1 MNIETVN
8 TVAKAVQ
15 ETAAGQRAS
24 SATPQRVVEQP
35 GTPPAV
41 DTSRTRSA
49 PLTREAVQQALNEAQ
64 QQLSTRGVTLKFN
77 LIDNSKDVQVEV
89 VDSANQ
95 KVIRKIPADEAVKLS
110 ASIRNMAGVF
120 MNKQS

>member
-1 MNIETVN
+1 
-8 TVAKAVQ
+8 
-15 ETAAGQRAS
+15 
-24 SATPQRVVEQP
+24 
-35 GTPPAV
+35 
-41 DTSRTRSA
+41 
-49 PLTREAVQQALNEAQ
+49 
-64 QQLSTRGVTLKFN
+64 
-77 LIDNSKDVQVEV
+77 V